1 MSDQHCS
8 VEQLAEVFRDYRK
21 EIIDEWLLRAGELLR
36 ELKLDRAALTDH
48 VPDIVD
54 EIISDLTL
62 QGDRTA
68 PAVKNPG
75 SEPRHG
81 MQRVSDGLDVG
92 EVVAEYN
99 LLRAAFFTVA
109 ERHDMHLVGETA
121 RIVNDRIDD
130 GVRSSV
136 MAFAAQQ
143 TVTLKKYEDE
153 HLAFIAH
160 DLRTPLNAVSLLIEE
175 LQEVVGSKVPG
186 TGEIFEILSR
196 NLRRIESLI
205 KRVLD
210 ARVQRSGTGNPFQP
224 ECRFFELWPVVHRLI
239 FDLRAVSAKHSIK
252 VLNEIPRALT
262 VFGDAILIAQ
272 VYQNLLG
279 NAFKYARR
287 GQVTLTAREEAG
299 SVTCTVQDNGAGIP
313 PELLVK
319 VFDKLAT
326 DPEQPGTG
334 LGLAIVKQ
342 IVEAHNGVVSAE
354 SVPGD
359 GAMFTFTLPT
369 PPAEAG

>member
-1 MSDQHCS
+1 
-8 VEQLAEVFRDYRK
+8 
-21 EIIDEWLLRAGELLR
+21 
-36 ELKLDRAALTDH
+36 LKLDRAALADH

-62 QGDRTA
+62 PRDVTA

-81 MQRVSDGLDVG
+81 MQRVGEGLDVG
-92 EVVAEYN
+92 ELVAEYN
-99 LLRAAFFTVA
+99 LLRGAFFIVA
-109 ERHDMHLVGETA
+109 ERHELYLVGETA

-143 TVTLKKYEDE
+143 TLTFKKYEDE

-175 LQEVVGSKVPG
+175 LKEVVGSNVPG
-186 TGEIFEILSR
+186 TGEIFDPLSR
-196 NLRRIESLI
+196 NVRRIESLI

-210 ARVQRSGTGNPFQP
+210 ASVQPSGTGHSFQP
-224 ECRFFELWPVVHRLI
+224 ECRNFELWPVVQRLI
-239 FDLRAVSAKHSIK
+239 FDLRSVSAKHSIK

-279 NAFKYARR
+279 NAFKYAHR
-287 GQVTLTAREEAG
+287 GQVTLTAQEEAG
-299 SVTCTVQDNGAGIP
+299 AVTCTVQDNGVGIP

-354 SVPGD
+354 NIPGA
-359 GAMFTFTLPT
+359 GAKFTFTLPQ